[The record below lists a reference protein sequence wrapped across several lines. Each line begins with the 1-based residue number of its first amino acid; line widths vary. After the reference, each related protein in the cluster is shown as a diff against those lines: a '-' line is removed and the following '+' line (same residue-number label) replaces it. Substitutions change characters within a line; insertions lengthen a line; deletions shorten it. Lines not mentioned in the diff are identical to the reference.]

1 MQCKKCEIDI
11 PSQFEFALAQ
21 NVCPKCG
28 NKLMPDAAMK
38 VFIDLKTR
46 LHEVEFVMDK
56 SVVCERVA
64 MFLITN
70 YEVVPLSPGVRSTA
84 AKAPIKTAT
93 EKAEVDAVALARF
106 KAESAAIAEDM
117 YSGQDADLSP
127 EEIRAEEAARA
138 EELAIAREMGIE
150 VPEDLQ
156 DGEEMVSGRV
166 DNDRVQRLK
175 KLAMAT
181 KGQMAAKGQ
190 VGVIKR
196 QSTP

>member
-70 YEVVPLSPGVRSTA
+70 YEVNSLSPGAKSTA
-84 AKAPIKTAT
+84 TKTPITTAT
-93 EKAEVDAVALARF
+93 QNAASDAAAVAKF
-106 KAESAAIAEDM
+106 KAELASIAEDM
-117 YSGQDADLSP
+117 DSDIELTP

-138 EELAIAREMGIE
+138 EDLVAAREMGID
-150 VPEDLQ
+150 PDLA

-181 KGQMAAKGQ
+181 KGEIGA
-190 VGVIKR
+190 IKR
-196 QSTP
+196 RTSQ